1 MKPTYWYAPFDN
13 AGEMALARAIAPKLD
28 SELIVHSCESRFG
41 RPLPIEA
48 GARFTLHRELPPP
61 AGEGGGSRS
70 PLSRWQVAKKR
81 ADLRR
86 DLVRLTRPGLVHLH
100 TYNIFTD
107 WFEIGRLKRL
117 GAPVIQSIH
126 NVRPQESTL
135 PSAVE
140 HRLLRRGY
148 RALDHIIVAHQ
159 RLAEWLI
166 DDFAIGP
173 EKISVVPLPVQ
184 SEEFDANRHP
194 PEDGLTTFLFFGT
207 LRRNKGVDHYLRA
220 IESLRVDDG
229 LRFVF
234 AGRGDGECEEA
245 ICAAARVDPR
255 ISTEIGYVE
264 NPRRAELYALADVI
278 VMPYTELPAQS
289 GVLQDAYAAGRPVIS
304 TNVGALGPTVIEEQ
318 TGWVV
323 PPSDVGA
330 LAQVMRDVAAGKA
343 ERGMRADNARHMA
356 EARSPERIADRLVDV
371 YQNVSG
377 PRPAGG
383 GVGVLPPS
391 G

>member
-1 MKPTYWYAPFDN
+1 MVPDRSPTYWYAPFEN
-13 AGEMALARAIAPKLD
+13 AGEISLARAIASKLE

-41 RPLPIEA
+41 HPLPLEE
-48 GARFTLHRELPPP
+48 GAPFTLHRDLPPP
-61 AGEGGGSRS
+61 AGEDGSSRS
-70 PLSRWQVAKKR
+70 PLARWQVAKKR

-86 DLVRLTRPGLVHLH
+86 DLVRHTRPGLIHLH

-107 WFEIGRLKRL
+107 WFEIGRLKSV

-135 PSAVE
+135 PSFVE
-140 HRLLRRGY
+140 RRLLQRGY
-148 RALDHIIVAHQ
+148 QALDHIIVAHQ

-166 DDFAIGP
+166 EDFAIRP

-184 SEEFDANRHP
+184 SEEFDGSRDS

-207 LRRNKGVDHYLRA
+207 LRRNKGLDHYLKA
-220 IESLRVDDG
+220 IDSLRGNDS

-234 AGRGDGECEEA
+234 AGRGDDACEEA
-245 ICAAARVDPR
+245 ICAAARVDSR

-264 NPRRAELYALADVI
+264 NHRRAELYALADVI

-304 TNVGALGPTVIEEQ
+304 TNVGALGPTVTEEQ

-330 LAQVMRDVAAGKA
+330 LAQVMREVATGEA
-343 ERGMRADNARHMA
+343 ERGTRAGNARRVA
-356 EARSPERIADRLVDV
+356 RARSPERIAHQLLDV
-371 YQNVSG
+371 YGQVCATK
-377 PRPAGG
+377 RARRR
-383 GVGVLPPS
+383 
-391 G
+391 